1 MQEAYQSGKPVLW
14 VLPMEAD
21 SMKSVRQYPDIG
33 YAVRIFDEL
42 NMTMRTR
49 YDQLE
54 STPCFNYV
62 TQATIESLEK
72 ATDGNPRHPMRLAF
86 GDNYQPISKAKEAM
100 SHSNCTL
107 APKPPMHTT
116 VHSG

>member
-1 MQEAYQSGKPVLW
+1 LRLLASCSY
-14 VLPMEAD
+14 
-21 SMKSVRQYPDIG
+21 I
-33 YAVRIFDEL
+33 
-42 NMTMRTR
+42 
-49 YDQLE
+49 
-54 STPCFNYV
+54 

-86 GDNYQPISKAKEAM
+86 GDNYQPVRFNELPSHTAPTYTPPLSLFALTQISKAKEAM